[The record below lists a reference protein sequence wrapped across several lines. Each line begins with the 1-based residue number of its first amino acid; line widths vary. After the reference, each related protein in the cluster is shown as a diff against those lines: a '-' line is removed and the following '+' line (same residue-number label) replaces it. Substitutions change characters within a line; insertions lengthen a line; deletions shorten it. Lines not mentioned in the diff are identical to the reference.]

1 MVETMTR
8 REFTQKAIGSVALL
22 ALMDTLFGRDLLFA
36 SPIRPLATKWLAEL
50 DQLGRDCKSQKLKQV
65 EWQKKVEELFSKVDL
80 PEFLKYIDFETLAKK
95 GAEHNGPGARSLSVN
110 FPQVEGVPTKLVF
123 GRQVFAMK
131 KGRSIVPHG
140 HNNMA
145 TCFLVLHGQCHGRHY
160 DRIEDQAKHL
170 ILRPT
175 IDREFA
181 PGGTSS
187 ISDYKDNVHWFK
199 ALSDSAFVFNIHV
212 MGVNPGLKEPT
223 GRVYVDPNG
232 EKLEGG
238 TIRARLIEHDEADKL
253 YG

>member
-1 MVETMTR
+1 MGDTITR
-8 REFTQKAIGSVALL
+8 REFAEKAIGSVALL

-36 SPIRPLATKWLAEL
+36 SPVRPLATKWLGEL
-50 DQLGRDCKSQKLKQV
+50 DRLGRDCKSQKLKQV
-65 EWQKKVEELFSKVDL
+65 EWQAKVEELFSRIDL
-80 PEFLKYIDFETLAKK
+80 PEFLKYIDFETLARK
-95 GAEHNGPGARSLSVN
+95 GEEYKGLGARSLSVN

-145 TCFLVLHGQCHGRHY
+145 TCFLVLRGRCHGRHY
-160 DRIEDQAKHL
+160 ERLENEPEHMIVK
-170 ILRPT
+170 PT
-175 IDREFA
+175 IDREFG

-199 ALSDSAFVFNIHV
+199 SLSDSAFVFNIHV
-212 MGVNPGLKEPT
+212 MGINPSLKEPT
-223 GRVYVDPNG
+223 GRIYIDPDG

-238 TIRARLIEHDEADKL
+238 RIRARLIEHDEADKL